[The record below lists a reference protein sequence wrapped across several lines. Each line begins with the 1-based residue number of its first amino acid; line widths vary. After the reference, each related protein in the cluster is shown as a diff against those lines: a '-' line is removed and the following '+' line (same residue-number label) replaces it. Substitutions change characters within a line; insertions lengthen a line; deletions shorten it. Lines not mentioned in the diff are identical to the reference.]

1 MPTGS
6 KAQALARDARFV
18 FVGTIQRLRAATM
31 DDVPLDDRTAIV
43 RVDQIVHAPDVLAQ
57 YTGHD
62 ITVRLGGR
70 GRVREGMQATFYTSG
85 WLFGD
90 SIAVESFA
98 HEEVRQMAAAAQD
111 AGDPV
116 HRLRLKETQARFDAA
131 PVVVSGR
138 VTSVRMPADV
148 VAATAVRARRAA
160 EPIGP
165 ISEHDPD
172 WRIAD
177 IQVDEVHKGSVAN
190 DTVSV
195 RFPSSQDVM
204 WHDAP
209 KFHPGEEGVFM
220 LHRTAAAGKRLAAAR
235 AVPVKDAGE
244 FVMPQSTDFVA
255 WSEPGAR
262 SLIAAAAGRSARS
275 AEEEREVPA
284 SRTAP
289 RSATSRKRTTTTRR
303 SARSRKRGA

>member
-18 FVGTIQRLRAATM
+18 FIGTIQRLRAATM

-62 ITVRLGGR
+62 ITVRIGGR
-70 GRVREGMQATFYTSG
+70 RRVQEGVQATFYTSG

-90 SIAVESFA
+90 SIAVESFD
-98 HEEVRQMAAAAQD
+98 HQEVRNMAAARE

-116 HRLRLKETQARFDAA
+116 HRLRQKETQARFDDA

-138 VTSVRMPADV
+138 VTSVRMPSDV
-148 VAATAVRARRAA
+148 VAAAAVRARGA
-160 EPIGP
+160 PQPSGP

-177 IQVDEVHKGSVAN
+177 IQVDEVHKGSVPT

-204 WHDAP
+204 WHDMP
-209 KFHPGEEGVFM
+209 KFQPGEEGLFM
-220 LHRTAAAGKRLAAAR
+220 LHRTPAGGKRAAAR
-235 AVPVKDAGE
+235 GVPANDAGE
-244 FVMPQSTDFVA
+244 FVMPQRADFIPF
-255 WSEPGAR
+255 SEPGAQ
-262 SLIAAAAGRSARS
+262 SLIRSTAGGSATS
-275 AEEEREVPA
+275 AAEEEREGP
-284 SRTAP
+284 SPKAP
-289 RSATSRKRTTTTRR
+289 QTRSTRRKRTIRRR
-303 SARSRKRGA
+303 SAKSRKRGA